1 MAKPLFGLSLVMM
14 AAVLP
19 GAEALTFNV
28 AGLSRH
34 AAAASGYSWAH
45 ALANRNVVDDEQQA
59 APPLPHMELV
69 DAQTLDMEMYDLEMR
84 LADEWQQR
92 LLDGDAY
99 TSEDDDIIH
108 TDDESLMSAFV
119 RS

>member
-1 MAKPLFGLSLVMM
+1 MAKLGRLSL
-14 AAVLP
+14 AVLATLLP
-19 GAEALTFNV
+19 AAEALTFSA

-45 ALANRNVVDDEQQA
+45 ALVNRHAMDDEQHA
-59 APPLPHMELV
+59 APPLPRMELV
-69 DAQTLDMEMYDLEMR
+69 DAQTLDMELYDLEMR

-92 LLDGDAY
+92 LLDGDAF
-99 TSEDDDIIH
+99 TAEDDDIIH
-108 TDDESLMSAFV
+108 DDDESLMSAFV

>member
-1 MAKPLFGLSLVMM
+1 M
-14 AAVLP
+14 
-19 GAEALTFNV
+19 
-28 AGLSRH
+28 
-34 AAAASGYSWAH
+34 
-45 ALANRNVVDDEQQA
+45 
-59 APPLPHMELV
+59 